1 MITHQPAAQRF
12 ELTESGET
20 AYLSYAI
27 LPDGTHDFQHTLVPP
42 PIGGR
47 GIGTRLVH
55 AALEHAK
62 EHNWRVQP
70 SCPFVRSY
78 ITRHPQYADLL
89 PLPHF
94 SIIIITLNEEENIAK
109 LLGDLQAQTFTD
121 FEVIVS
127 DSNSDDDTLAVAR
140 RFSGSLNLRTV
151 AMKGRGVGLGRNAGA
166 AEARAERLIF
176 FDADVRLDADFLAR
190 ARRAL
195 DSSGLLVAAARL
207 RSRDPSW
214 RIRAAIH
221 SADWMIRAVQ
231 FCFPHCAG
239 ACIFSTRTVHR
250 HLGGFDET
258 ITLGKDCD
266 YVNRA
271 AKSFRFRIL
280 PVYFE
285 FHPRCL
291 KQDGMLTVGL
301 TYLRG
306 SWHRLTKGEIRN
318 HAVPYQ
324 QGHYRK
330 NEPDQTHQ

>member
-1 MITHQPAAQRF
+1 MVTHQPAAQRF
-12 ELTESGET
+12 ELTEHGET
-20 AYLSYAI
+20 AYLSYTL
-27 LPDGTHDFQHTLVPP
+27 LPDGTYDFRHTVVPP

-47 GIGTRLVH
+47 GIGTRLVQTALAH
-55 AALEHAK
+55 ARAHG
-62 EHNWRVQP
+62 WPVRP
-70 SCPFVRSY
+70 SCSFVRTY
-78 ITRHPQYADLL
+78 IEHHPEYGDLL
-89 PLPHF
+89 HRPHF
-94 SIIIITLNEEENIAK
+94 SIVIITLNEEENIAK
-109 LLGDLQAQTFTD
+109 LLGDLQAQTFND

-151 AMKGRGVGLGRNAGA
+151 AMKARGVGLGRNAGA
-166 AEARAERLIF
+166 AEARANRLIF

-195 DSSGLLVAAARL
+195 DNSGLLVAAARL

-214 RIRAAIH
+214 RIRAAIR
-221 SADWMIRAVQ
+221 SADWIMRAMQ
-231 FCFPHCAG
+231 FWFPQCAG
-239 ACIFSTRTVHR
+239 ACIFSTQTVHR

-258 ITLGKDCD
+258 ITLGEDCD

-271 AKSFRFRIL
+271 SKSFRFRIL

-285 FHPRCL
+285 FHPRRL
-291 KQDGMLTVGL
+291 KQDGLLAVGL

-306 SWHRLTKGEIRN
+306 AWHRLTKGEIRN

-330 NEPDQTHQ
+330 NEPDSRR